1 MDTQNCYGYI
11 KPVREKRESVGVDC
25 ESWSE
30 MTGTIAHCY
39 CHMMTVPYTSVE
51 RERERERERV
61 CVCLCKESA

>member
-1 MDTQNCYGYI
+1 MDTQNCCGYLLN

-30 MTGTIAHCY
+30 MTGTVAHCY

-51 RERERERERV
+51 RECV
-61 CVCLCKESA
+61 CVCVCVFV